1 LSTSP
6 ARCTRTGHSA
16 RHQLGRDFIERYA
29 ETLVGRALFALLRLL
44 GTKRIVHRMTRSF
57 RTGTS
62 FTEIE
67 VVDET
72 ETGCVVVFSVVEPRG
87 QFTLGVLEQGLQVAG
102 IPGLTVALESLE
114 GERARYRLTW
124 LR

>member
-1 LSTSP
+1 
-6 ARCTRTGHSA
+6 
-16 RHQLGRDFIERYA
+16 
-29 ETLVGRALFALLRLL
+29 
-44 GTKRIVHRMTRSF
+44 
-57 RTGTS
+57 
-62 FTEIE
+62 
-67 VVDET
+67 
-72 ETGCVVVFSVVEPRG
+72 VVVFSVVEPRG